1 MTLLAIDPGKNIGW
15 ALFSLA
21 NGEEIG
27 RSVMDFDLFSHSLNY
42 RPRVSTDKLVFTPRK
57 AVTARS
63 EYLVKEIV
71 YESWYLDPDIPQG
84 GSVGNASEVIGVLK
98 YLANQAGIPIHSQR
112 SAILPVAMKHTGFRK
127 PLTKTGKE
135 KHLPD
140 EDSAYLHGMYR
151 LISTGVATPPH
162 QPPL

>member
-1 MTLLAIDPGKNIGW
+1 MTLLSIDPGKNIGW

-21 NGEEIG
+21 NGEEVG
-27 RSVMDFDLFSHSLNY
+27 RGVMDFDLFSHSLNY
-42 RPRVSTDKLVFTPRK
+42 RPRVSPNRLVFTPRK

-71 YESWYLDPDIPQG
+71 YESWYLDPGTPQG

-98 YLANQAGIPIHSQR
+98 YLALQAGIPIHAQR
-112 SAILPVAMKHTGFRK
+112 SAILPVAMKHAGYEK
-127 PLTKTGKE
+127 PMTRNGRE

-151 LISTGVATPPH
+151 LIGTGTVQPPN